1 MRSGLL
7 AVMFAWLR
15 GTRGLVI
22 NAPRAL
28 GKKSTAADVIAT
40 LKPDLSGKVAIVTG
54 GNAGIGVETV
64 KALASA
70 KCKVILACRN
80 VAAGKAA
87 REQMYT
93 RYDID
98 VEELDLND
106 LASVKAFADRVAT
119 VDLLVLNAGIMA
131 LNQKEL
137 TVDGFEKQI
146 GVNHFGHAYLTRLL
160 RPKLEA
166 RGTAAAPSRVVVVAS
181 TAHGFAAKEWTA
193 QDLDLDFKQ
202 VKYSP
207 WGAYGNSKLANILF
221 AKALAKR
228 LPETVTPVSHH
239 PGVIRT
245 PLWRET
251 AASGGIGGFLL
262 GRFMA
267 DKSIPQ
273 GAATTV
279 WAAVAPDV
287 PRGEDLDDCAVASK
301 RSDQAKDDALAD
313 ALWDLTEARLDAA
326 VAKRGL

>member
-1 MRSGLL
+1 
-7 AVMFAWLR
+7 MFAWLR

-54 GNAGIGVETV
+54 GNSGIGVETV

-87 REQMYT
+87 REDMYT

-146 GVNHFGHAYLTRLL
+146 GVNHFGRVPH
-160 RPKLEA
+160 
-166 RGTAAAPSRVVVVAS
+166 AAAATQTGSQR
-181 TAHGFAAKEWTA
+181 HG
-193 QDLDLDFKQ
+193 
-202 VKYSP
+202 
-207 WGAYGNSKLANILF
+207 
-221 AKALAKR
+221 
-228 LPETVTPVSHH
+228 
-239 PGVIRT
+239 
-245 PLWRET
+245 
-251 AASGGIGGFLL
+251 
-262 GRFMA
+262 
-267 DKSIPQ
+267 
-273 GAATTV
+273 
-279 WAAVAPDV
+279 
-287 PRGEDLDDCAVASK
+287 RGAVAS
-301 RSDQAKDDALAD
+301 RGGGVHGP
-313 ALWDLTEARLDAA
+313 RLRRQRVD
-326 VAKRGL
+326 RPGPRPRF

>member
-1 MRSGLL
+1 
-7 AVMFAWLR
+7 MFAWLR

-22 NAPRAL
+22 NAPSAL

-54 GNAGIGVETV
+54 GNSGIGVETV

-87 REQMYT
+87 RENMYT

-221 AKALAKR
+221 AKALA
-228 LPETVTPVSHH
+228 PP
-239 PGVIRT
+239 
-245 PLWRET
+245 
-251 AASGGIGGFLL
+251 
-262 GRFMA
+262 
-267 DKSIPQ
+267 
-273 GAATTV
+273 
-279 WAAVAPDV
+279 
-287 PRGEDLDDCAVASK
+287 
-301 RSDQAKDDALAD
+301 
-313 ALWDLTEARLDAA
+313 
-326 VAKRGL
+326 